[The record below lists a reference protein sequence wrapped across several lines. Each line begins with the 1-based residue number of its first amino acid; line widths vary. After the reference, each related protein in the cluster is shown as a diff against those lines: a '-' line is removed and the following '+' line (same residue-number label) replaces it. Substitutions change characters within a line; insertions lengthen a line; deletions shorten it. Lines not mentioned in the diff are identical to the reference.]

1 MRLLLRFISKN
12 HRELVDLLQIAYL
25 IAFILLMFTG
35 RFGAILSAFVFMSMF
50 LVSGNQE
57 DDRREEKR
65 KNSKRNSG
73 NSRMNERRRTA

>member
-12 HRELVDLLQIAYL
+12 YQELVDLLQIAYL

-50 LVSGNQE
+50 LVSGSQE
-57 DDRREEKR
+57 DDKKEERKKR
-65 KNSKRNSG
+65 VNKNSG
-73 NSRMNERRRTA
+73 VNERRRAA